1 MVTEIPEALDALT
14 VPPARAADAAET
26 LPPSP
31 APAADNAAAP
41 EQPGRAPR
49 KAGVLKRVTITQ
61 RLIAMAS
68 IAAVL
73 FAVLA
78 TIGVTRLQSV
88 TASAN
93 DINGAAALRSQ
104 AHIAYEQFLA
114 DDDAMN
120 MYVACLAVGT
130 AEGSML
136 AAKTWGDVQNA
147 SKAVQVALSKAV
159 GMSPT
164 PAEKAL
170 LSTLKAD
177 ITKFDQYSSSAYDFA
192 QANNLQKALQIQT
205 IDNGDVSEQIPAEFA
220 KLQQLLDHDIKVAK
234 DHAAATAAS
243 GRGLLIG
250 SAAVGLIAIAA
261 IAWVIIRSISGP
273 LNQVVVAL
281 QAIARGDRSRRVK
294 HRNQD
299 EIGAIAVSLDQV
311 IGFLDDADAAA
322 EAAVAE
328 REAQVERDRLAALE
342 LAEAERR
349 AAEEKAEAERV
360 AAARESEMERERQ
373 DAQHAAEEA
382 ERARI
387 AEEGERERV
396 RERAEAEA
404 EAARAAETARLAEE
418 TAARVAIVLAYV
430 QQVASGDLTH
440 TLEVEGEDA
449 VGQMASALRRLTES
463 LRQNMAEIGQTAAS
477 VSAASV
483 RLTSTSRE
491 LGDGA
496 QRGSDLAGGVS
507 AASEQVSANIASVAS
522 AAEEMSASISE
533 IARSATSAS
542 SVAAQAVTVAGS
554 ARSTIDSLGASSA
567 EIGQVVALI
576 TSIAQQTNL
585 LALNATIEAARA
597 GEMGKGFAVVA
608 NEVKELAAET
618 AKATQE
624 ISQKIESI
632 QGDAASAVDAITEV
646 GEVID
651 RINEIQ
657 TSIAAAVEQQTATT
671 NDISRSVT
679 EAAAGSHGI
688 AGDISEVAVAA
699 NRTLTGAEA
708 TAQAAT
714 SLTGAAGT
722 LDRLLAGFRY

>member
-14 VPPARAADAAET
+14 VPPARAADPAET
-26 LPPSP
+26 LSQPD
-31 APAADNAAAP
+31 APAAAPIAAP
-41 EQPGRAPR
+41 AEVSARA
-49 KAGVLKRVTITQ
+49 KAGVLTRVTITQ

-73 FAVLA
+73 FVVLA

-88 TASAN
+88 SASAGR
-93 DINGAAALRSQ
+93 INAAAALRSQ
-104 AHIAYEQFLA
+104 AHVAYEQFLA

-120 MYVACLAVGT
+120 MFVACLAVGT
-130 AEGSML
+130 PEGAKL
-136 AAKTWGDVQNA
+136 AAQTWGDVQDA
-147 SKAVQVALSKAV
+147 SKGAQEALTTALA
-159 GMSPT
+159 MSPT
-164 PAEKAL
+164 VEEKAL
-170 LSTLKAD
+170 LSTLQAD
-177 ITKFDQYSSSAYDFA
+177 IKTFDQFSQSAYDFT
-192 QANNLQKALQIQT
+192 QADNLEKALQIQT
-205 IDNGDVSEQIPAEFA
+205 ISNGDVSAQIPAEFD
-220 KLQQLLDHDIKVAK
+220 KLQKLLNHDT
-234 DHAAATAAS
+234 AAAKAAAS
-243 GRGLLIG
+243 AAASSGRSLLMG
-250 SAAVGLIAIAA
+250 SAVVGLIAIIAL
-261 IAWVIIRSISGP
+261 AWVIIRSIAGP
-273 LNQVVVAL
+273 LNQVVLAL
-281 QAIARGDRSRRVK
+281 QAIARGDRSRRVE

-299 EIGAIAVSLDQV
+299 EVGAIAVSLDQV
-311 IGFLDDADAAA
+311 VGFLDEADAAA
-322 EAAVAE
+322 AAALIE

-342 LAEAERR
+342 KAEADRH
-349 AAEEKAEAERV
+349 AAEEKAESERL
-360 AAARESEMERERQ
+360 AAAREAEMERERLE
-373 DAQHAAEEA
+373 AQRAAEET
-382 ERARI
+382 ERARA
-387 AEEGERERV
+387 AEESERERA

-404 EAARAAETARLAEE
+404 EATRAAEAARLAEE
-418 TAARVAIVLAYV
+418 TAARVAIVLSYV
-430 QQVASGDLTH
+430 QQVAAGDLTRA
-440 TLEVEGEDA
+440 LEVDGEDA

-463 LRQNMAEIGQTAAS
+463 LRENMAEIGQTAAS

-483 RLTSTSRE
+483 QLTSTSQE
-491 LGDGA
+491 LGAGA

-533 IARSATSAS
+533 IARNATSAS
-542 SVAAQAVTVAGS
+542 TVAAQAVTVAGS
-554 ARSTIDSLGASSA
+554 ARTTIDSLGTSSA

-632 QGDAASAVDAITEV
+632 QGDAASAVEAITEV

-699 NRTLTGAEA
+699 NRTLTGAGA